1 MLPSY
6 DPDWQGLAMTR
17 MGRAILLY
25 AVFAIVFAVVIAW
38 LASFLWA
45 MM

>member
-1 MLPSY
+1 MN
-6 DPDWQGLAMTR
+6 R

-25 AVFAIVFAVVIAW
+25 ALFAIVLAVVIAG

-45 MM
+45 VM